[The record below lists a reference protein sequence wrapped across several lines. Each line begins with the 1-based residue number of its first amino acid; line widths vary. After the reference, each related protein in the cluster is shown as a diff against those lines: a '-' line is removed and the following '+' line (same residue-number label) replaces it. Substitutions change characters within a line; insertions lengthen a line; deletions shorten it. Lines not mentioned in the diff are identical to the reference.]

1 MGKRGPP
8 PKPTRLRVLE
18 GNPSKRALNDREPEP
33 PAGLPRCPKELDRA
47 ARAEWRRVGSAL
59 EEMGV
64 VTQVDGAVLAA
75 YCALYSRWLQA
86 ESQIKKH
93 GMLVRSP
100 NGHLTQ
106 SPYLNIA
113 NRCLEKM
120 RGFLQELGLTPASR
134 SQVAVLPSGTAGRN
148 PFLEDAG

>member
-18 GNPSKRALNDREPEP
+18 GNPSKRALNEREPLP
-33 PAGLPRCPKELDRA
+33 PTGLPACPKELDRA
-47 ARAEWRRVGSAL
+47 ARAEWRRVGSVL

-64 VTQVDGAVLAA
+64 VTQVDGAALAA
-75 YCALYSRWLQA
+75 YCVLYSRWLQA

-93 GMLVRSP
+93 GMLIRSP
-100 NGHLTQ
+100 NGHLMQ

-134 SQVAVLPSGTAGRN
+134 SQVAVLPSRTVGRN

>member
-33 PAGLPRCPKELDRA
+33 PAGLPHCPKELDRA

-64 VTQVDGAVLAA
+64 VTQVDGAALAA
-75 YCALYSRWLQA
+75 YCALYSRWLEA

-93 GMLVRSP
+93 GMVIRSP
-100 NGHLTQ
+100 NGHLMQ

-113 NRCLEKM
+113 NKCLDKM
-120 RGFLQELGLTPASR
+120 RGFLQELGLTPSSR
-134 SQVAVLPSGTAGRN
+134 SQVTVLPGRTRGRN
-148 PFLEDAG
+148 PFLEDVG

>member
-1 MGKRGPP
+1 MGKRGPSR
-8 PKPTRLRVLE
+8 KPTRLRVLE
-18 GNPSKRALNDREPEP
+18 GNPSKRALNEREPEP

-47 ARAEWRRVGSAL
+47 ARAEWRRMGSAL

-75 YCALYSRWLQA
+75 YCTLYSRWLQA

-93 GMLVRSP
+93 GMLIRSP
-100 NGHLTQ
+100 NGHLMQ

-120 RGFLQELGLTPASR
+120 RGFLQELGLTPSSR
-134 SQVAVLPSGTAGRN
+134 SQVAVLPSRKRGRN
-148 PFLEDAG
+148 PFLEDVG

>member
-1 MGKRGPP
+1 MGKRGPS

-18 GNPSKRALNDREPEP
+18 GNPGKRALNEREPEP
-33 PAGLPRCPKELDRA
+33 PAGLPCCPKELDRA
-47 ARAEWRRVGSAL
+47 ARAEWRRVGSVL

-64 VTQVDGAVLAA
+64 VTQVDGAALAA
-75 YCALYSRWLQA
+75 YCALYSRWLEA

-93 GMLVRSP
+93 GMLIRSP
-100 NGHLTQ
+100 NGHLMQ

-113 NRCLEKM
+113 NKCLEKM

-134 SQVAVLPSGTAGRN
+134 SQVTMLPNRKRGRN
-148 PFLEDAG
+148 PFLEDVG